1 MPETQDRFRGVVRT
15 WNFERGFGRLSVD
28 ARGAMIPFHI
38 SEVLNAC
45 ADEIRPGDP
54 VEFAFGQFSQRVC
67 AVQVKLLALMAS
79 APTIPAVKARA

>member
-1 MPETQDRFRGVVRT
+1 MSETQDRFRGVVRT

-45 ADEIRPGDP
+45 ADEIKPGDT
-54 VEFAFGQFSQRVC
+54 VEFAFGQFQQRVC
-67 AVQVKLLALMAS
+67 AVQVKVLAPT
-79 APTIPAVKARA
+79 APAATIPAVKAGA